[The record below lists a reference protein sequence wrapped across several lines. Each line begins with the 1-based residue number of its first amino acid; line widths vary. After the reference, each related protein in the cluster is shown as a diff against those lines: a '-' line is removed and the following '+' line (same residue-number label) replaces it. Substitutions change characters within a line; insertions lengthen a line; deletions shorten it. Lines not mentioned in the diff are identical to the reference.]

1 MIPLVRFRWVM
12 AFPHLHPFWPAIF
25 LKHRIFNNFIV
36 ENVLVGTH
44 AMPVPFPG
52 SAAKKTITS
61 VPRGP
66 VPERLPPEH

>member
-1 MIPLVRFRWVM
+1 MIPLVHFRWVM

-25 LKHRIFNNFIV
+25 LKHRILIILLWKMFWL
-36 ENVLVGTH
+36 EH
-44 AMPVPFPG
+44 MPCQCLSPG
-52 SAAKKTITS
+52 QPQKTITS